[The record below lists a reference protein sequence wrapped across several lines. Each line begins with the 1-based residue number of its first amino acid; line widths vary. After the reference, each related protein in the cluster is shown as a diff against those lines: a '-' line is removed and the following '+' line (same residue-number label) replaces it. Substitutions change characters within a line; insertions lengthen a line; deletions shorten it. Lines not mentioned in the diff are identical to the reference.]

1 MWNPHKLLEMSGV
14 SRLREEVVEE
24 FENLFRED
32 RAHAQIYAICFEL
45 GDRFLIGE
53 AVAAAEKELG
63 RRGVHELVAEALCS
77 MVWWR
82 LLAPASHGH
91 RLGLDWRLDSVLL
104 RYEEVFEV
112 PNAVRF
118 TYQSL
123 LEGLGWSWREGVLR
137 YLCAIKDP
145 FAEMGV
151 EAVSKLLSKGVF
163 GLYVSAKSIKEACLE
178 AEYPRDPGAFI
189 AELKG
194 GGVLSPR
201 VDLSHNAIFLREAL
215 EKGLGRGPFYEL
227 NRGLFVKEIRVKS

>member
-1 MWNPHKLLEMSGV
+1 MPRLSC
-14 SRLREEVVEE
+14 LREEVLDE
-24 FENLFRED
+24 FESIFGED
-32 RAHAQIYAICFEL
+32 RIHALIYAICLGL
-45 GDRFLIGE
+45 GDRFSIGE
-53 AVAAAEKELG
+53 AVAAVEKGLG
-63 RRGVHELVAEALCS
+63 RKGVRQLVAEALCS

-91 RLGLDWRLDSVLL
+91 RLGLDWRLDSVLV
-104 RYEEVFEV
+104 RDEEVFEV

-137 YLCAIKDP
+137 YLLAIKDP

-201 VDLSHNAIFLREAL
+201 VDLSHNTIFLREAL